1 MSDIDTRKMTV
12 DQLVEHA
19 GSTVI
24 GTLSGLNAQKSQAEI
39 NRRLIEALN
48 ASKDSTDNYSKKL
61 VWLTWTLVIL
71 TIILV
76 GIAFL
81 PLYNEKSSSNI
92 RERCFAE
99 GELRPTA
106 VIISDDS
113 ARHRFIND
121 YYSDCLHRFG
131 LEK

>member
-1 MSDIDTRKMTV
+1 MSDINTRGMMV
-12 DQLVEHA
+12 DQLVELA

-24 GTLSGLNAQKSQAEI
+24 GTPSGLNAQKAQAEI

-61 VWLTWTLVIL
+61 IWLTWALVIL

-76 GIAFL
+76 GTAFFSL
-81 PLYNEKSSSNI
+81 HNEKFSSNI

-99 GELRPTA
+99 GELNQTA
-106 VIISDDS
+106 VSISDDS
-113 ARHRFIND
+113 VRHKFIND
-121 YYSDCLHRFG
+121 YYSDCLHKFG

>member
-1 MSDIDTRKMTV
+1 MSDINTRQMTV
-12 DQLVEHA
+12 DELVEHA
-19 GSTVI
+19 GNTVI
-24 GTLSGLNAQKSQAEI
+24 GTPSGLNAQKSQAEI

-61 VWLTWTLVIL
+61 IWLTWALVVL

-76 GIAFL
+76 GVAFL
-81 PLYNEKSSSNI
+81 PLYNEKSSSSI
-92 RERCFAE
+92 RERCFVE
-99 GELRPTA
+99 GELSLTA
-106 VIISDDS
+106 VNISDNG
-113 ARHRFIND
+113 ARHKFIDD